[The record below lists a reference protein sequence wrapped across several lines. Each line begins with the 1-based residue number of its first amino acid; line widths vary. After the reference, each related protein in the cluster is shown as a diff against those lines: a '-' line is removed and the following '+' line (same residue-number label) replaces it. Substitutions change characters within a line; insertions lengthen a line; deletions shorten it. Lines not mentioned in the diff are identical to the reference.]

1 MSDSASSSALTGEVP
16 SQKRII
22 PSLDKGVRFVDKTCT
37 DHPLRKIVIHKI
49 YSYCSCV
56 EVQQMEVMG

>member
-37 DHPLRKIVIHKI
+37 DHPLRKIVIRPEFTQNLFI
-49 YSYCSCV
+49 L
-56 EVQQMEVMG
+56 QLR